1 MRPSDAEYPAPGW
14 VSFQSATQDGIEV
27 RHGLTGGENVVAVP
41 TPILKEAQK
50 IAPVASQLHSFFP
63 QQRSQNG
70 RDIRA
75 ATTHL
80 VD

>member
-1 MRPSDAEYPAPGW
+1 MKPSASGVPTPGW

-27 RHGLTGGENVVAVP
+27 RHGLTGGEIVVAVP
-41 TPILKEAQK
+41 TRILKEAQK
-50 IAPVASQLHSFFP
+50 IAPVASQPHSFFP
-63 QQRSQNG
+63 QQRRQNG

-75 ATTHL
+75 TTTHL